1 MYDKRNPLHDD
12 PLPLQEACI
21 DYICDNISSLCN
33 SVWTDGGEQKLQFKE
48 EEIFFHTEL
57 SEQLLVRLCEK
68 KKLDDLTLTLFQGDS
83 TRLRHV
89 RLSDASKLTVKGLK
103 TLKGHKIVELETL
116 GLTKATVTD
125 LISCLGEWSL
135 QNLRL
140 LNVSNSTFMD
150 SNKFCVVVALAKLRN
165 LQVLNVSNTEFSK
178 NSLDLVVE
186 DLPLL
191 DTLDISQTKV
201 NDISPLRK
209 CKDRLK
215 SLSLYGCKLP
225 ASSSDVV
232 VSVLC
237 DLKELIHLDISDDP
251 PDATDHATF
260 DLLSSAA
267 KFKISALLQ
276 KTDSLPKL
284 HSLDISGKPEIMI
297 SELSPFLF
305 SHNHLSFLGLV
316 LTDAC
321 KDEMF
326 TDQDHVDYCRHLAI
340 AGFGTESQIL
350 ESLNRPSY
358 LQRPLYIQKTLYYLF
373 KMTQGNY
380 EPRIEMSLPRIDII
394 YKVLSCA
401 REYPTVFQIQMAATA
416 CLFNLSKPDL
426 GAKIHPKILKEIV
439 KTDLDAME
447 TFPQHQQLQKNVLL
461 TICSDRILQDVNFD
475 KYRCAKLVLDC
486 LCSWQDSSMNRMSVA
501 ICSILAAKISTEETS
516 ELGSHA
522 SYMKKLLSIVRNRMQ
537 ENIMD
542 ITLKFTLSALW
553 NLTDE
558 SPRTCKVFL
567 DEDGMELFLDVLR
580 IFPNESAIE
589 TKVLGLLNNIAEVS
603 WLRTSLLVA
612 PFIEVLRTLL
622 RSNSIEVS
630 YFAAGIV
637 AHLASDKLEKWSVQG
652 IPKSAI
658 TRELWT
664 VVSHWIYPDEEMV
677 AYRSFKPFF
686 PLLVP
691 KQEEAVQLWAVWA
704 IHHVCTKNPARYC
717 GMLAAQGGHTVLLE
731 LVREPSTHTMVANIT
746 DQVLSTIVENGLLAQ
761 EEVISHRK
769 VFASF

>member
-1 MYDKRNPLHDD
+1 MYDKGNPLLDD

-21 DYICDNISSLCN
+21 DYICDNISSLCT
-33 SVWTDGGEQKLQFKE
+33 SVWNENGDQKLQFKE
-48 EEIFFHTEL
+48 EEAFFHTEL
-57 SEQLLVRLCEK
+57 SEQLLVKLCEK

-83 TRLRHV
+83 TRLRYV

-116 GLTKATVTD
+116 GLTKATVTE

-140 LNVSNSTFMD
+140 LNVTNSTFMD
-150 SNKFCVVVALAKLRN
+150 SNKFCVVVGLAKLRS
-165 LQVLNVSNTEFSK
+165 LQVLNVSNTEFNK
-178 NSLDLVVE
+178 NNLDLVVE

-201 NDISPLRK
+201 NDITPLRK

-225 ASSSDVV
+225 ASSSETV

-237 DLKELIHLDISDDP
+237 ELQELIHLDLSDDP
-251 PDATDHATF
+251 LDGPDQASV
-260 DLLSSAA
+260 DLLSPAA
-267 KFKISALLQ
+267 KFKISVLLQ
-276 KTDSLPKL
+276 KTESLPKL
-284 HSLDISGKPEIMI
+284 HSLDISGKVEIQI
-297 SELSPFLF
+297 SELSPWIF
-305 SHNHLSFLGLV
+305 SHGQLSFLGLV
-316 LTDAC
+316 LTDVC
-321 KDEMF
+321 KDDMF
-326 TDQDHVDYCRHLAI
+326 TDIDHADFCRHLAVT
-340 AGFGTESQIL
+340 GFGTEAQIL
-350 ESLNRPSY
+350 ESLNRPCY
-358 LQRPLYIQKTLYYLF
+358 LQRPKYIQKTLYYLF
-373 KMTQGNY
+373 KMTQGTY
-380 EPRIEMSLPRIDII
+380 EPRIEMSIPRIDII
-394 YKVLSCA
+394 YKVLLCA
-401 REYPTVFQIQMAATA
+401 REYPSVFQIQMAATA

-447 TFPQHQQLQKNVLL
+447 MFPQHQQLQKNVLL

-475 KYRCAKLVLDC
+475 KYRCAKLVLEC

-537 ENIMD
+537 EHVLD

-567 DEDGMELFLDVLR
+567 DEDGMELFLEVLKA
-580 IFPNESAIE
+580 FPDEPQIE

-603 WLRTSLLVA
+603 WLRTSLLVE
-612 PFIEVLRTLL
+612 PFIQVLRQLL
-622 RSNSIEVS
+622 RSKSIEVS

-637 AHLASDKLEKWSVQG
+637 AHLASDSLDRWVVEET
-652 IPKSAI
+652 PKYVI
-658 TRELWT
+658 TSELWK
-664 VVSHWIYPDEEMV
+664 VVSGWKYPDEEMV

-691 KQEEAVQLWAVWA
+691 RQEEAVQLWAVWA

-717 GMLAAQGGHTVLLE
+717 GMLAAQGGHIVLLD
-731 LVREPSTHTMVANIT
+731 LVKEPSTHTMVANIT
-746 DQVLSTIVENGLLAQ
+746 EKVISTIVEAGYMTQDEALLD
-761 EEVISHRK
+761 RN